1 MNKFKLWL
9 IKKLGGYTP
18 NEYKVV
24 KIRYALDQEYKHV
37 CYSRPIVTIKSS
49 YVMNGNIINDL
60 APDDL
65 ENMIRYKLAKDIARQ
80 IEPDLKIKS
89 IQSDLVP
96 HTTFTTSIKIAKE

>member
-18 NEYKVV
+18 NEYKAV
-24 KIRYALDQEYKHV
+24 KIKYAVDQEYKHV

-65 ENMIRYKLAKDIARQ
+65 ENMVRYKLAKDIARQ

-89 IQSDLVP
+89 TQSNILP
-96 HTTFTTSIKIAKE
+96 CTTFTTSITIAKG